1 MNILKTTIATAAVIT
16 CCLGYEMPAKAE
28 LSARE
33 ESIFEKAYEYGYA
46 YGVLGESC
54 TMFLTGHVSAKE
66 LRLSAEWVKKSENL
80 LPLFKTR
87 IAENF
92 QNMADDKKR
101 TQPCNPIIQRVLN
114 PTRQRQMESIQ
125 RADNWY

>member
-16 CCLGYEMPAKAE
+16 CCMGNEMPAKAE
-28 LSARE
+28 LSVRE

-46 YGVLGESC
+46 YGVLAESC
-54 TMFLTGHVSAKE
+54 TMFLTGHVSAKN
-66 LRLSAEWVKKSENL
+66 LQMSANWVKNNKNL

-87 IAENF
+87 IADNF
-92 QNMADDKKR
+92 QNMANDNKDTK
-101 TQPCNPIIQRVLN
+101 PCNPIIQRVLN
-114 PTRQRQMESIQ
+114 PTRQRRMESIQ